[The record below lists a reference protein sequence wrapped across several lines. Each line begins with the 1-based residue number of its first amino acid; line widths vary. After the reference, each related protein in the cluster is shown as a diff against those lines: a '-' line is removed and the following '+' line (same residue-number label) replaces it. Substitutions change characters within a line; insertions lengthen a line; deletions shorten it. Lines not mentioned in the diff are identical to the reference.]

1 MGVGELGVLE
11 GAGVEV
17 GVDKCIWSHFS
28 VSQGPHFMP
37 TWCFHSSPIFKHG
50 PCYFLNVVKLL
61 IFSIEEAHV
70 LSYELFMHD
79 VFSSTGLL

>member
-1 MGVGELGVLE
+1 MGVGKVGVLE
-11 GAGVEV
+11 GAGVDV
-17 GVDKCIWSHFS
+17 GIDKRIWSRFS
-28 VSQGPHFMP
+28 VSRGPHFVHN
-37 TWCFHSSPIFKHG
+37 WSFHSSPIFKHG
-50 PCYFLNVVKLL
+50 PCYFLSVGKLL